1 MTQGHSQATVRQ
13 LARKVGV
20 NSFLLMMGAAVI
32 GTYVLEFFGL
42 SLPAVQVG
50 GGLVLVSSGWKL
62 LQREDPGPEEAQAP
76 DGERVLS
83 RAFYPFTLPLTIGP
97 GSISVALTLG
107 ATLPQRMAQK
117 SLSPLLILG
126 LTLGIAIMSFVV
138 FWMYASAE
146 RVGKAIG
153 PTATNVMLRLSSF
166 ILLCIGVQITW
177 NGLIGLAGP
186 HIK

>member
-1 MTQGHSQATVRQ
+1 MTQGHSQETVRQ

-62 LQREDPGPEEAQAP
+62 LQREDPEPEEAQAL

-126 LTLGIAIMSFVV
+126 LTLGIAVMSFIV

-153 PTATNVMLRLSSF
+153 PTATNVVLRLSSF